1 MPGNSQQT
9 EWSNAS
15 EPIICPVAMSAIT
28 VAAPSRSIAL
38 GSSTMVAITSAREL
52 RNRSSQFVMRIVGD
66 GSLLGDD
73 DSDDC
78 FGKPDHQ
85 LFQLTVLAFETF
97 QRLFQLCVPVNFIE
111 TVRPS
116 LLGSNLLHCHPSA

>member
-1 MPGNSQQT
+1 
-9 EWSNAS
+9 
-15 EPIICPVAMSAIT
+15 
-28 VAAPSRSIAL
+28 
-38 GSSTMVAITSAREL
+38 MVAITSAREL